1 MDLKLLDFLNI
12 KIRWDSSMDNNF
24 SLVRYFK
31 IYLYIFIGSLV
42 LPLWKEIVVLFPG
55 LMVIQSG
62 IEDNIKKIDK
72 EKENLK
78 ENPSLNR

>member
-1 MDLKLLDFLNI
+1 M
-12 KIRWDSSMDNNF
+12 
-24 SLVRYFK
+24 
-31 IYLYIFIGSLV
+31 